1 MKFNEIYTSPFF
13 VAFLILAFY
22 GLVIF
27 VLIYF
32 ISKNNKNTSSYIK
45 QYGIISGA
53 VKGYNKERSD
63 IDIPGGVDYGT
74 IGSFERSKRDKT
86 IMELTGGFGGFG

>member
-1 MKFNEIYTSPFF
+1 MKFNEIYKSPFF

-22 GLVIF
+22 GLIIF
-27 VLIYF
+27 LLTYF
-32 ISKNNKNTSSYIK
+32 ISKNKKNSSIK